1 MYKKG
6 IKLFL
11 GFIVILLSSWFNI
24 LLSNSKLSNCENN
37 MGILDKVSSSIN
49 MTIIDRISKN
59 NKKKI
64 SLKVRI
70 LDKFDILFFFI
81 F

>member
-6 IKLFL
+6 KKLL
-11 GFIVILLSSWFNI
+11 PVFIVILFSSSSNI
-24 LLSNSKLSNCENN
+24 LLPISKFSNCENN
-37 MGILDKVSSSIN
+37 MGILDKVSSSTS
-49 MTIIDRISKN
+49 MTIIDRISKK
-59 NKKKI
+59 NKKAF
-64 SLKVRI
+64 SLKIKI